1 MVAWCFKFPIMRIH
15 YVILERVALFHMP
28 ATPIFAPLSLFLVN
42 GAQKL
47 IFIEYYF

>member
-1 MVAWCFKFPIMRIH
+1 
-15 YVILERVALFHMP
+15 MP

-47 IFIEYYF
+47 IFIEYYFWYIEW